1 MPLLDRLGQSRQ
13 PLNKQ
18 QDIALYLERLL
29 NTRRGTVPQNTAL
42 GLGKIPSLGVQKD
55 PELLEQLAAAL
66 LVQIKHFEPRLQQ
79 PTFQQT
85 TVQQTTVQQTTAQQ
99 TTVQQGSNKLL
110 LSAQLTDGSPI
121 QLLFQLDNNQLLKVQ
136 PVTGLGQTDLGQAAG
151 QGVLTH
157 V

>member
-42 GLGKIPSLGVQKD
+42 GLGKIPSLGVQND

-85 TVQQTTVQQTTAQQ
+85 TAQQTTAQK

>member
-13 PLNKQ
+13 PLNQQ

-29 NTRRGTVPQNTAL
+29 NTRRGTVPQNTTL
-42 GLGKIPSLGVQKD
+42 GLGKIPSLGVQND

-79 PTFQQT
+79 PTFQR
-85 TVQQTTVQQTTAQQ
+85 TTAQK

>member
-42 GLGKIPSLGVQKD
+42 GLGKIPSLGVQND

-79 PTFQQT
+79 PTF
-85 TVQQTTVQQTTAQQ
+85 QQTTAQQ

-151 QGVLTH
+151 QEVLTH

>member
-13 PLNKQ
+13 PLNQQ

-42 GLGKIPSLGVQKD
+42 GLGKIPSLGVQND

-79 PTFQQT
+79 PTFQR
-85 TVQQTTVQQTTAQQ
+85 TTAQK